1 MKVGFVVKNFTIRL
15 KKYLFPS
22 FLIKNSQFA
31 LSVLLKHLFFP
42 YRFKALPIANFFIG
56 GKIKAAENGV
66 CFYLFKFASQTFLSS
81 VVSHFVA
88 KQLKKSIL
96 KLKFYS

>member
-1 MKVGFVVKNFTIRL
+1 MKKTHQKININAFFHFTCYYTSYNKIF
-15 KKYLFPS
+15 LF
-22 FLIKNSQFA
+22 
-31 LSVLLKHLFFP
+31 
-42 YRFKALPIANFFIG
+42 YE

-66 CFYLFKFASQTFLSS
+66 CFYLKKFALQTFLSS